1 MKDKAD
7 RTKKRKEVLEYGL
20 GVVAVVFIWKGVWEL
35 SAEIISPWISL
46 LIGLAIVGVMAYVRW
61 DFVERLF

>member
-20 GVVAVVFIWKGVWEL
+20 GVVAVVFIWRGVWEL
-35 SAEIISPWISL
+35 SAEIISP
-46 LIGLAIVGVMAYVRW
+46 
-61 DFVERLF
+61 